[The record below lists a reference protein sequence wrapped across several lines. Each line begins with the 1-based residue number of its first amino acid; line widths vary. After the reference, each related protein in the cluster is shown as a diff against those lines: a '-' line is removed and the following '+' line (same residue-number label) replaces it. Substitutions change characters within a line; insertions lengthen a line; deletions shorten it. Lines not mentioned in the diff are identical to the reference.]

1 MFKGFNFKRPEILK
15 RPKLNKYYQLKHNTT
30 PMVVTVYE
38 CPRCGYYL
46 QKDLE
51 TLGLRTS
58 CDRCGETLDTNVPY
72 IPAPIE
78 NITYSAYCKG
88 IIEESDV
95 EYKILKI
102 ETKKHVGV
110 LVLPK
115 YNYYFNRDIG
125 EILEANHLSGAKV
138 TVGTRHDLD
147 LLLYYNPLS
156 FFVET
161 KDLRN

>member
-1 MFKGFNFKRPEILK
+1 MFNFNKKKDVLIK
-15 RPKLNKYYQLKHNTT
+15 PKLNKYYQFKYNTT
-30 PMVVTVYE
+30 PVVVTVYE

-58 CDRCGETLDTNVPY
+58 CDRCGQILDTNVPY
-72 IPAPIE
+72 IPAPVE
-78 NITYSAYCKG
+78 NVTYSAYCKG

-95 EYKILKI
+95 EYKIFKI
-102 ETKKHVGV
+102 ETKKQIGV

-115 YNYYFNRDIG
+115 YNYYFNKDIG

-138 TVGTRHDLD
+138 TAGTRHELD
-147 LLLYYNPLS
+147 LLLSHNPLS
-156 FFVET
+156 FYMDIV
-161 KDLRN
+161 DLRTY